1 MESVIRLF
9 QAVPVKTKR
18 KKKPSAGL
26 LSKTLQSGFMFSP
39 QVCAN
44 YSDQELLK
52 LVPIVSG
59 NVGLSARQMNNSLHK
74 SWKKIKTADIRQ
86 LLMEQII
93 HYITTYGFEAM
104 GVYNEDSV
112 YIPNEKLDI
121 PALTND
127 VVITVI
133 NGYTVKEIKEKVMK
147 LLQSGVAL
155 KTETIKDVV
164 SIALEFDDFIKEDE
178 IETVKNKEV
187 KTHLCDMF
195 NLVPKNAMEFLRFI
209 IYKATGTTLLIKSP
223 GLIAQLK
230 ESDKDNIGSLF
241 IQYEKK
247 YGLQSLARI
256 FYRFKPIFLAFRT
269 NRALKK
275 YVNKVRRLAKLYHK
289 PMPVDFLN
297 NVTGMIKIGEKIS
310 IAKLDREL
318 NKVNTFRKIRLAYA
332 LNFRTKDVHSIMYR
346 IRNGKGFATEF
357 EDIRNKTHFRLV
369 RDIVVRSIVKDLK
382 KNVKGKKI
390 FIPENL
396 NYALPATEKQFTGSF
411 PSGTYVTVP
420 KDMVF
425 GVYWEN
431 QEKHRIDLD
440 LSVVAS
446 GIGKIGWDSHYRD
459 EERHVLFSGDVTDA
473 PKSKGGA
480 SELFYVARQKKANLM
495 LFCNYFN
502 FIEDI
507 PVPFKI
513 LVAQE
518 NAGKMKLNYMVNPN
532 NVKAIT
538 TSIMDIKEKMLGIIV
553 TTTKECR
560 FYFAEASIS
569 QSITSSDS
577 EAAQHSRNYIHD
589 FYSNTINL
597 NELLVKAGGKLVK
610 DKEKCD
616 IDLSPESLEKDS
628 ILNLVM

>member
-9 QAVPVKTKR
+9 HAVPVKTKR

-26 LSKTLQSGFMFSP
+26 LLKTLQSGFMFSP

-52 LVPIVSG
+52 MVPIVSG

-86 LLMEQII
+86 LLMEQVI
-93 HYITTYGFEAM
+93 HYITTYGFKAM
-104 GVYNEDSV
+104 GVYSEDSV

-121 PALTND
+121 PALKND
-127 VVITVI
+127 VAITVI
-133 NGYTVKEIKEKVMK
+133 NGYTTKEIQEKLMK
-147 LLQSGVAL
+147 LIASGVAL
-155 KTETIKDVV
+155 KYQTVADVV
-164 SIALEFDDFIKEDE
+164 SIFGDLDIGITEEDLEV
-178 IETVKNKEV
+178 VKNKEV
-187 KTHLCDMF
+187 KIHLYDLLG
-195 NLVPKNAMEFLRFI
+195 LVPKNALEFLRFVV
-209 IYKATGTTLLIKSP
+209 YKATDTTLLIKSP
-223 GLIAQLK
+223 GLIAQIR
-230 ESDKDNIGSLF
+230 ESDKSNIGSLF
-241 IQYEKK
+241 TQYKTK

-269 NRALKK
+269 NRALKI
-275 YVNKVRRLAKLYHK
+275 YVNQIRRLAKLYHK
-289 PMPVDFLN
+289 PMPEDFLN
-297 NVTGMIKIGEKIS
+297 NVTGMIKTGKKFS
-310 IAKLDREL
+310 TAKLNREL
-318 NKVNTFRKIRLAYA
+318 DKVNTFRKIRLAYA
-332 LNFRTKDVHSIMYR
+332 LNFRTKDPLSIMYR
-346 IRNGKGFATEF
+346 IRNGKGFATDF
-357 EDIRNKTHFRLV
+357 ESTRHKTVVRLV
-369 RDIVVRSIVKDLK
+369 RDEVVRSIVKDLK

-420 KDMVF
+420 QDMVF
-425 GVYWEN
+425 GVHWEN
-431 QEKHRIDLD
+431 QEGRPIDLD

-446 GIGKIGWDSHYRD
+446 GIGKIGWDSQYRD
-459 EERHVLFSGDVTDA
+459 EDRQVLFSGDVTDA

-480 SELFYVARQKKANLM
+480 SELFYVAKQKKANLM

-502 FIEDI
+502 FDEEL

-518 NAGKMKLNYMVNPN
+518 KAGKMKLNYMVDPN
-532 NVKAIT
+532 NVQAIT
-538 TSIMDIKEKMLGIIV
+538 TSIMDVKEKMLGIIV

-560 FYFAEASIS
+560 FYFVESSIGK
-569 QSITSSDS
+569 SITSSDS
-577 EAAQHSRNYIHD
+577 EAAKHSRNYIYD
-589 FYSNTINL
+589 FYRNTINL
-597 NELLVKAGGKLVK
+597 NELLVKAGGKLCK
-610 DKEKCD
+610 NREKCD

-628 ILNLVM
+628 ILKLVM